1 MDVLVVENDV
11 SLLSY
16 IIELIQ
22 GWGYSAERSET
33 GRDTLKKV
41 NKRTFDLVLLDTSL
55 PDMKAQDLIKRL
67 KELQSEIRIVTMTE
81 SNTKGLEDEIRTL
94 GIIYYMSKPISE
106 NVLKEILDHISIR
119 KSKET
124 RGSSLEKSKE

>member
-22 GWGYSAERSET
+22 GWGYHAERSET
-33 GRDTLKKV
+33 GQDTLKKV
-41 NKRTFDLVLLDTSL
+41 NKRKFDLVLLDTSL
-55 PDMKAQDLIKRL
+55 PDMRAQDLIKRL
-67 KELQSEIRIVTMTE
+67 KELQAEIRIVTMTE

-94 GIIYYMSKPISE
+94 GIIFYMSKPISE

-119 KSKET
+119 KRKET
-124 RGSSLEKSKE
+124 KGSTLEKSKE